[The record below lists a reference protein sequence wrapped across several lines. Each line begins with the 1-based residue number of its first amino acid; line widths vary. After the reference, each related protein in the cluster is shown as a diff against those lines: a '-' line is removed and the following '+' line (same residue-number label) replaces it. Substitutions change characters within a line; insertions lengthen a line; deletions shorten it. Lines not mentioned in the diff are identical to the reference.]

1 MKESLVVRALTL
13 TFAIGAGAYLVVH
26 GSTGCSKT
34 TTATPEAPATT
45 HAASAPASAPASSA
59 PAASVANPPPTFMPA
74 TKSGGVYHP
83 APQQQK
89 AP

>member
-1 MKESLVVRALTL
+1 MKDSLVVRVLTL
-13 TFAIGAGAYLVVH
+13 TFAIGAGAVLVVR

-34 TTATPEAPATT
+34 TSATPEAPGTSAANAPASASPSSPA
-45 HAASAPASAPASSA
+45 AASAPPAPS
-59 PAASVANPPPTFMPA
+59 PTFMPA
-74 TKSGGVYHP
+74 TKSGEIYHP